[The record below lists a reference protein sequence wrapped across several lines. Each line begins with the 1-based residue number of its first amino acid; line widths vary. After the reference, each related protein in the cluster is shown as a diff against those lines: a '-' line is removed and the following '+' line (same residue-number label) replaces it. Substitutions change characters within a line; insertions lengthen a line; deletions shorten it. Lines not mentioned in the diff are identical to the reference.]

1 MAEKEGFEP
10 SIPFWGIHDFQSC
23 ALGQLRDF
31 SITVLSVQPGYNT
44 TGNPI
49 CQAQISLF
57 REFLPRRFSA
67 GRWNLLWSIAAKRPD
82 GIAYPHFFCRY
93 AEARIMSVTENTSIL
108 WHKSIDKE
116 VLSSLQNRQ
125 DEKRRTFTGYGVFLY
140 VPYSHALYQRR
151 SAGGSVIG
159 SRISPPRAPCP
170 TGRSLQS

>member
-67 GRWNLLWSIAAKRPD
+67 GQWNLLYSIAGNRPD
-82 GIAYPHFFCRY
+82 GISISAFLLPICRRSY
-93 AEARIMSVTENTSIL
+93 YERYRKYFYIMAQKHRQRGIIQPTEQT
-108 WHKSIDKE
+108 KRK
-116 VLSSLQNRQ
+116 RQ
-125 DEKRRTFTGYGVFLY
+125 TFTGYGVFLY
-140 VPYSHALYQRR
+140 VPYSTPYQRR

-159 SRISPPRAPCP
+159 SRISPPRVPC
-170 TGRSLQS
+170 GAERSLQS

>member
-57 REFLPRRFSA
+57 REFLPCRFSA
-67 GRWNLLWSIAAKRPD
+67 GQEFTLEHCSKATGWYGISAFLIPMCRRSYYERYRKYFYIMAQKHRQRGIIQPTEQTKR
-82 GIAYPHFFCRY
+82 
-93 AEARIMSVTENTSIL
+93 
-108 WHKSIDKE
+108 
-116 VLSSLQNRQ
+116 
-125 DEKRRTFTGYGVFLY
+125 KRRTFTGYGVFLY

-159 SRISPPRAPCP
+159 SRISPPRVPCP